1 MPVYRGGV
9 ALGAIL
15 ENHFKIPTYINN
27 DGDLFALGEAHYG
40 ALPSLNEELKRSGKT
55 KQYKNLLAV
64 TLGTGFGA
72 GIVNDGRLLLGDN
85 ASGAEIWLS
94 RCFSSE
100 NAHCEDL
107 VGSIAIQRIY
117 KELSGLNDEI
127 NPFEIYQI
135 AKKQREGNIEAALE
149 SFRIMGGAIGEALAN
164 ALTLIDSPIVIG
176 GGLSNAIDL
185 FGPQMMKVMRRP
197 YKTKS
202 GKSLSRLCVS
212 PYLIT
217 DENEK
222 KEFFGLKEKRINVPD
237 SKKVLFYNETK
248 AIPIM
253 LSSLGANHSI
263 SLGAVRFANS
273 KLEKSHKDAL
283 LASRV
288 FDIISTS
295 TLKGMC

>member
-1 MPVYRGGV
+1 
-9 ALGAIL
+9 
-15 ENHFKIPTYINN
+15 
-27 DGDLFALGEAHYG
+27 
-40 ALPSLNEELKRSGKT
+40 
-55 KQYKNLLAV
+55 
-64 TLGTGFGA
+64 
-72 GIVNDGRLLLGDN
+72 
-85 ASGAEIWLS
+85 
-94 RCFSSE
+94 
-100 NAHCEDL
+100 
-107 VGSIAIQRIY
+107 
-117 KELSGLNDEI
+117 
-127 NPFEIYQI
+127 
-135 AKKQREGNIEAALE
+135 
-149 SFRIMGGAIGEALAN
+149 MGGAIGEALAN

>member
-1 MPVYRGGV
+1 MV
-9 ALGAIL
+9 
-15 ENHFKIPTYINN
+15 TY
-27 DGDLFALGEAHYG
+27 LYSEAHYG

-55 KQYKNLLAV
+55 KQHKNLLAV

-72 GIVNDGRLLLGDN
+72 GIVDDDACYSVTMLVAPNMAITLLLQ
-85 ASGAEIWLS
+85 
-94 RCFSSE
+94 R

-117 KELSGLNDEI
+117 KELRSKRRD
-127 NPFEIYQI
+127 PFEIYQI

-202 GKSLSRLCVS
+202 GKSLSRLCEPLS
-212 PYLIT
+212 IT

-222 KEFFGLKEKRINVPD
+222 GIFR
-237 SKKVLFYNETK
+237 T
-248 AIPIM
+248 
-253 LSSLGANHSI
+253 
-263 SLGAVRFANS
+263 
-273 KLEKSHKDAL
+273 
-283 LASRV
+283 
-288 FDIISTS
+288 
-295 TLKGMC
+295 